1 MGNRTTAWGQYVR
14 RSAADDRSDQLQDR
28 GQPIRGRGVADAGV
42 TAYLRIAP
50 RARGLAVAAA
60 LTGTFPPLDAVG
72 TLLCQLSIQTVYRR
86 HRNFPHLAV
95 WQ

>member
-1 MGNRTTAWGQYVR
+1 MFR
-14 RSAADDRSDQLQDR
+14 RSAAGDRSDQLQDR
-28 GQPIRGRGVADAGV
+28 GQPIRGRGVAGAGV
-42 TAYLRIAP
+42 TVYLRMAP
-50 RARGLAVAAA
+50 RAHGLAVAAV
-60 LTGTFPPLDAVG
+60 LTGTFSPLDAVG